1 MKIEQD
7 KNKKQIAGLFRIC
20 QLGNVT
26 ETVPVTGGLLHEM
39 YRVSTPSAVYAVKCL
54 NPLVMHRPDAW
65 NNMVISEQIAR
76 LFSECL
82 PVCAAKEIDETCI
95 LTYDDDWYMIFDW
108 VDGAPVY
115 PPKIGK
121 KHCAKIGAALGQMHS
136 LQLSV
141 SGLPR
146 RPEPTPLFAWEHFLH
161 AAKVQKTVW
170 LETYSA
176 MAERLH
182 LWNKA
187 IRRSEPA
194 LAAEAVLSHRDLDPK
209 NVLWRGDQYVLIDW
223 ESAGYVNPYQEL
235 LEVLLTWSDDG
246 TGRPEQDKFFTML
259 REYTRFLSL
268 DEADWDTVLLCGRKN
283 MLAWLEYNL
292 KRALG
297 LECGSE
303 KERLLGDSQV
313 CETLSL
319 LEQYDKMSTILKK
332 WLNRF

>member
-1 MKIEQD
+1 MITE
-7 KNKKQIAGLFRIC
+7 KNKNKEQIAGLFSTCR
-20 QLGNVT
+20 LGDIT
-26 ETVPVTGGLLHEM
+26 EMIPVTGGHMHEM

-54 NPLVMHRPDAW
+54 NPLVMCRPEARD
-65 NNMVISEQIAR
+65 NMAASEKIVR
-76 LFSECL
+76 LFQKYL
-82 PVCAAKEIDETCI
+82 PVCPAKEINGDCL
-95 LTYDDDWYMIFDW
+95 LTYEGGYYMIFDW
-108 VDGAPVY
+108 IDGAPVY

-121 KHCAKIGAALGQMHS
+121 KHCAEIGTALGKMHS

-141 SGLPR
+141 PGLSGE
-146 RPEPTPLFAWEHFLH
+146 PEPTPLFAWEHFLH
-161 AAKVQKTVW
+161 TAAAQKPVW

-176 MAERLH
+176 MTERLL

-187 IRRSEPA
+187 IRRAEPA
-194 LAAEAVLSHRDLDPK
+194 LAAEAILSHRDLDPK
-209 NVLWRGDQYVLIDW
+209 NVLWHKDQYVLVDW

-235 LEVLLTWSDDG
+235 LEVLLAWSDDG
-246 TGRPEQDKFFTML
+246 TGRPEQDKFSTML
-259 REYTRFLSL
+259 RAYARFSYP

-297 LECGSE
+297 LECASE

-319 LEQYDKMSTILKK
+319 LEQYDKMSGILKK